1 MSNKAK
7 VNQKMSSKQI
17 SKSLVLAIDVETTGL
32 SIGEDKIVELGGVY
46 VKGGWRCGPPF
57 CSKVNPQRYIPI
69 DATRIHG
76 IAQEDVANSPKWKTV
91 ATWFNQH
98 IQSAD
103 PIICGYN
110 ILAFDAPM
118 INAENQNAGVEW
130 TLDLNRIL
138 DPFIFCRWHHPEIQ
152 SRLGKICA
160 FYGLELPEEAA
171 HSADADSE
179 VTALLVT
186 AMVWA
191 GYMPDDLELAFEQQ
205 ARFKIKMEEDVKRW
219 GRKLYEDRQD
229 PEKLYIASGVYRGK
243 CIDDLDE
250 SYLKRITTEWN
261 SEDMSDEARAY
272 ILERT
277 RTQGILF
284 G

>member
-1 MSNKAK
+1 MK
-7 VNQKMSSKQI
+7 KMSSKQI
-17 SKSLVLAIDVETTGL
+17 SKSLILAIDVETTGL

-57 CSKVNPQRYIPI
+57 CSKVNPERYIPI

-91 ATWFNQH
+91 AAWFNQH

-118 INAENQNAGVEW
+118 INAENQAAGVEW
-130 TLDLNRIL
+130 TLDLSRIL

-205 ARFKIKMEEDVKRW
+205 AHFKAKMEADVKRW
-219 GRKLYEDRQD
+219 GKKLYEDRQD